1 MQRIL
6 TSLFTLS
13 LLALGLALAAPPVD
27 YELTCV
33 PDDVEADVV
42 LLGVLSVTEDGV
54 KVALVD
60 GVTCEAP
67 DAIVVS
73 PEGAVT
79 VAIDWTGEDG
89 PVVTVS
95 VFDDESGEYVEF
107 VDGVDG
113 EQVVDVVPLVAV
125 EGMQGAH
132 RNRAAAMERREAG
145 QEERTVGLERAR
157 ERAGERAQGRPFQD
171 DPNGDLDEDVD
182 EDLDDED
189 LDEDLDDELEGSG
202 EAGGP
207 PADVTRGRR

>member
-13 LLALGLALAAPPVD
+13 LLGLALAAPPVD

-33 PDDVEADVV
+33 PADVEADVF
-42 LLGVLSVTEDGV
+42 LLGVVSVTEDGV

-67 DAIVVS
+67 DVIVVS
-73 PEGAVT
+73 PDGAVI
-79 VAIDWTGEDG
+79 VDVDWSGDEG

-95 VFDDESGEYVEF
+95 VFDEATGGYAEF
-107 VDGVDG
+107 IDGADG
-113 EQVVDVVPLVAV
+113 EQVLDVVPLVAV

-132 RNRAAAMERREAG
+132 RNRAAAMERRESAE
-145 QEERTVGLERAR
+145 EERTVGLDRAR
-157 ERAGERAQGRPFQD
+157 ERASERAQGRPFRD
-171 DPNGDLDEDVD
+171 DPDGTSDDLEGDLE
-182 EDLDDED
+182 EDLDGDLEED
-189 LDEDLDDELEGSG
+189 LDEALEVAG